1 MEIAAWLKKDHGL
14 GHGHAM
20 AIYATFKG
28 KKEVSL
34 LPFLRSR
41 KKNEFRL
48 HTMVRLDEG
57 IGLKN
62 TSNGNRGSGLIG
74 YLRASSDED
83 TMKCGNLSTSGVS
96 KE

>member
-1 MEIAAWLKKDHGL
+1 M
-14 GHGHAM
+14 
-20 AIYATFKG
+20 
-28 KKEVSL
+28 SL

-41 KKNEFRL
+41 KKDEFRL

-62 TSNGNRGSGLIG
+62 TSNGKRGSGLIG

-83 TMKCGNLSTSGVS
+83 TMKCGNLNSTSGVS